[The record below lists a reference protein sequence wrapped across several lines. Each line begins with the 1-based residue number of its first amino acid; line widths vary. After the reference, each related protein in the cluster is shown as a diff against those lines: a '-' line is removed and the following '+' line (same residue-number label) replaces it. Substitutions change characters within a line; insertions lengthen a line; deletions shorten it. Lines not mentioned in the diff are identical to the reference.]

1 MHASAFGR
9 KRHRHAAVQE
19 VENSGSHVPPNERF
33 VVTPKAL
40 CQLFNTLLDGDP
52 GQDSSPAKMRL
63 VDAVSPARQ
72 RSIERSRVTAAA
84 MPPMI
89 TGVLSP
95 TTSSD
100 GCSPSPNRQERESK
114 QEEKIA

>member
-9 KRHRHAAVQE
+9 KRHRHAAVRE

-52 GQDSSPAKMRL
+52 GQDSSPAKKCGWWTLFR
-63 VDAVSPARQ
+63 PQ
-72 RSIERSRVTAAA
+72 RGSAALGGQQ
-84 MPPMI
+84 PCRP
-89 TGVLSP
+89 
-95 TTSSD
+95 
-100 GCSPSPNRQERESK
+100 
-114 QEEKIA
+114 